1 MILTDIN
8 INPEILNKLVVS
20 KLTMWEKAH
29 P

>member
-20 KLTMWEKAH
+20 KLTMWEKVH